1 MKTCVR
7 KLFYNFEGDPT
18 VGSKVRALSNRYSSL
33 ERRDLRLNKY
43 RFHIYSKENSVR
55 KLFYNFEV
63 DPTVGSKFSALQNR
77 YSSLERQDLR
87 LTE

>member
-1 MKTCVR
+1 M
-7 KLFYNFEGDPT
+7 
-18 VGSKVRALSNRYSSL
+18 ALSNLYSGL
-33 ERRDLRLNKY
+33 EQRDLRLTEY

-63 DPTVGSKFSALQNR
+63 DPTVGSKVSALPNR